1 MIQKQKKKI
10 ILTLIV
16 LIIINFA
23 IIFVSIKDGQG
34 DNDPMY
40 RFRERQAVTFIS
52 ALTLGLTSLTA
63 LFIYLLKKKMQ
74 PLPERIGFWLFS
86 AIGFFTFVSM
96 NTLWLMKAW
105 MNGLALGLAKILK
118 R

>member
-10 ILTLIV
+10 IITFIV

-23 IIFVSIKDGQG
+23 IIFASIKDGQG
-34 DNDPMY
+34 NNDPMY

-63 LFIYLLKKKMQ
+63 LSIYLLKKKHNRFKKKLNSGCFQ
-74 PLPERIGFWLFS
+74 QSVFS
-86 AIGFFTFVSM
+86 IFVLM
-96 NTLWLMKAW
+96 NILWPMKAS
-105 MNGLALGLAKILK
+105 MNGLALGLVKILK
-118 R
+118 K